1 MKPSRNLW
9 PLGII
14 LTFVVFI
21 SGTVGLVVLASMQ
34 RTDLVSANYYEQEI
48 KYQSHI
54 DSADRAKSLGT
65 NASITYDAALKRI
78 LITVPEEQAR
88 TGVFG
93 KIDLYRPSAAGLDRQ
108 FPIDMKYSHV
118 QSIDASELN
127 AGPWRVRAIWSAN
140 NTEFSLDQKIVVGA
154 NAKVA
159 AASTQH

>member
-21 SGTVGLVVLASMQ
+21 SGTIGLVVLAATQ

-54 DSADRAKSLGT
+54 DSVDRTKELGT

-78 LITVPEEQAR
+78 LITVPAEQAR
-88 TGVFG
+88 AGVSG
-93 KIDLYRPSAAGLDRQ
+93 YIELYRPSTAGLDRQ
-108 FPIDMKYSHV
+108 FPMDMKYSRV
-118 QSIDASELN
+118 QSIDVSNLKP
-127 AGPWRVRAIWSAN
+127 GLWRVRAVWSAN
-140 NTEFSLDQKIVVGA
+140 NTGFSLDQRIVVGVS
-154 NAKVA
+154 AKAA
-159 AASTQH
+159 AASTQN